1 MDKFNKDLK
10 QDVKKDLKEKFD
22 RRMFEPADISDRDA
36 DKIKRPSIK
45 YWPDVW
51 RRLKQ
56 NKLAMVGLILIV
68 IMIVMSIIGPKM
80 NKFDYFQQ
88 FYDKMNLRPNKEH
101 WFGTEELGRDLWT
114 RVWFGARYSLIIG
127 ILAATID
134 FIIGVIYGGIS
145 GIASRRVDGVLMRV
159 AEVVYSI
166 PYLLIVILL
175 SVVFSSAG
183 AGTSLPVLI
192 LAMTLTSWVPMAIL
206 VRGQVLQ
213 LKESEYS
220 LASESLGATKG
231 WILRKHIIPNT
242 LGPILVNVTLTI
254 PRAIFAEA
262 TLGFLG
268 LGIQAPKS
276 SLGSLANDG
285 LAGMAVGRAYQ
296 LIIPA
301 ILISLIM
308 FGFNVLGDGLRDALD
323 PRLRK

>member
-1 MDKFNKDLK
+1 MKDLSPDLF
-10 QDVKKDLKEKFD
+10 QPALKED
-22 RRMFEPADISDRDA
+22 RDSDR
-36 DKIKRPSIK
+36 IRRPSIK

-56 NKLAMVGLILIV
+56 NRLAMVGLSIII
-68 IMIVMSIIGPKM
+68 IMLFMSIFGPLF
-80 NKFDYFQQ
+80 NKFSYYEQN
-88 FYDKMNLRPNKEH
+88 YDLINNHPDTVH
-101 WFGTEELGRDLWT
+101 WFGTDELGRDLFT

-127 ILAATID
+127 VLAATID
-134 FIIGVIYGGIS
+134 FIIGVIYGGLS
-145 GIASRRVDGVLMRV
+145 GMATRRIDNIMMRI

-175 SVVFSSAG
+175 SVAFSSEG
-183 AGTSLPVLI
+183 AGTSMFVLI
-192 LAMTLTSWVPMAIL
+192 LAMTLTDWVPMAIL

-220 LASESLGATKG
+220 LAAESLGASKG

-242 LGPILVNVTLTI
+242 MGPILVNITLTI

-268 LGIQAPKS
+268 LGFQAPRS

-285 LAGMAVGRAYQ
+285 LAGIAVGNAYQ
-296 LIIPA
+296 IIIPA
-301 ILISLIM
+301 LFISLIM
-308 FGFNVLGDGLRDALD
+308 FAFNVLGDGLRDALD